1 MRPHI
6 ISERHP
12 SLGHRHDRYF
22 MDRPK
27 VLPQF
32 VRPSGCNQDT
42 VLYKGNVSRYFENEY
57 YLRRTVFRIKIN
69 LVQASETKL

>member
-1 MRPHI
+1 MRPLI

-12 SLGHRHDRYF
+12 LLGHRHDRHF
-22 MDRPK
+22 MDCPK
-27 VLPQF
+27 FLPQF

-42 VLYKGNVSRYFENEY
+42 VLYKDNVSRYFENEY

-69 LVQASETKL
+69 LKPCPSE